1 MQFFLLIGSILEI
14 CCFVQKNKSIVFTNP
29 SGIYCNPKC
38 NVIWFS
44 KKWNVL
50 SGKCNASFFKDRI
63 KLLVS
68 VLDTQNLE
76 PTTHIGFYVEN
87 QRLKQW
93 LSIPLSSTHSH
104 DACHAILVDQSK
116 CLYVKHFK
124 SYSVKFGSWYV
135 FSWNNDRTTNT
146 TFKINY
152 STVFKKQ
159 LRLHSFVGTFNSG
172 CHTLE
177 ALFVTQ
183 LNIRLIGQ

>member
-14 CCFVQKNKSIVFTNP
+14 CCFVQNIQISCIVFTNP
-29 SGIYCNPKC
+29 SGIYCNLKC
-38 NVIWFS
+38 NVIWFI

-50 SGKCNASFFKDRI
+50 SGKCNASFFKDRY

-87 QRLKQW
+87 QRLQQR
-93 LSIPLSSTHSH
+93 LSIPLFPTHSQ
-104 DACHAILVDQSK
+104 DSCPAILVDQSK

-124 SYSVKFGSWYV
+124 SYSVKFESWYV
-135 FSWNNDRTTNT
+135 FSWNNDQTTNT

-152 STVFKKQ
+152 LKSSRAYILLQVHILLDVPRSK
-159 LRLHSFVGTFNSG
+159 LCSLLS
-172 CHTLE
+172 
-177 ALFVTQ
+177 
-183 LNIRLIGQ
+183 